1 VSNLPLVVAAPTL
14 QPAGLPVVL
23 PAGLPAGLPAVLPA
37 HGVGSRSDLPLPF
50 SALVLAAGAA
60 LLISFVA
67 IGFLWREPRLRP
79 SDGLLLPGWLAGA
92 LDSHWLRLVA
102 RVLAVALTL
111 WALLALALGPDSA
124 LNPVPHVV
132 YVWFWVGLAFSS
144 MLLGPVWRV
153 INPVRLLHA
162 GVLRLARVSPDLAV
176 LPYRWGLWPAAVGLA
191 TFTWVELVAEENTSL
206 GFLRLLIA
214 SFFALSLLGAAVF
227 GRTWFDLADPFEA
240 WSRLL
245 GLLAPVGRRDDG
257 RWVLRTPLHGVNT
270 LRGQRGLVAT
280 VAVMLGSTAYDGFSA
295 NLGWATFVQSSALP
309 SSLLKTATLLG
320 FFGLVALTL
329 WLASAVSVRLAH
341 EPLRQS
347 VTFVSDIAPSLIPI
361 AGGYVI
367 AHYWSLWVYQGQ
379 VTWQLLS
386 DPLGTGADL
395 LGTAGLVP
403 DDVLI
408 QPTLVATIQAGS
420 IVVGHLLGVLAAHE
434 RAITVLPH
442 RAAIIGQVP
451 LMVVMI
457 LYTVGGLTILFTP

>member
-1 VSNLPLVVAAPTL
+1 MTALPLLAASPVA
-14 QPAGLPVVL
+14 
-23 PAGLPAGLPAVLPA
+23 LPA
-37 HGVGSRSDLPLPF
+37 HGVGSRGDLPLPF
-50 SALVLAAGAA
+50 TALVLAAGAA

-67 IGFLWREPRLRP
+67 IAFLWREPRLHE
-79 SDGLLLPGWLAGA
+79 SDGLLLPGWLAA
-92 LDSHWLRLVA
+92 VLDSRWLRVVA
-102 RVLAVALTL
+102 RVLTFALTL
-111 WALLALALGPDSA
+111 WTLLALVLGPDSA
-124 LNPVPHVV
+124 NNPVPHVV

-144 MLLGPVWRV
+144 MILGPVWRV
-153 INPVRLLHA
+153 INPVRLLHT
-162 GVLRLARVSPDLAV
+162 GVLRLARVSPDLAL
-176 LPYRWGLWPAAVGLA
+176 LPYRWGLWPAALGLG

-214 SFFALSLLGAAVF
+214 SFFAISLLGAAVF
-227 GRTWFDLADPFEA
+227 GRTWFDHADPFEA

-245 GLLAPVGRRDDG
+245 GLLSPLGRRDDG

-309 SSLLKTATLLG
+309 SSLLRTSTLIG

-329 WLASAVSVRLAH
+329 WIASAISVRLAG
-341 EPLRQS
+341 EPLRES
-347 VTFVSDIAPSLIPI
+347 VPFVSDMAPSLLPI

-379 VTWQLLS
+379 ETWRLLS
-386 DPLGTGADL
+386 DPVGTGADW
-395 LGTAGLVP
+395 LGTADLVP
-403 DDVLI
+403 ADALI
-408 QPTLVATIQAGS
+408 QATLVATIQAVS

-457 LYTVGGLTILFTP
+457 LYTIGGLTILFTP